1 VQAQVVVQTVGR
13 LEIEAVSVAGTSFS
27 KRQVGRAGGG
37 GCGRRVQ
44 LDGQCW

>member
-1 VQAQVVVQTVGR
+1 MVQTVGR
-13 LEIEAVSVAGTSFS
+13 LEIEAVGVPDTSVS